1 MNKDKEKKMNIT
13 RLETSGHNGDAFGHY
28 HEYVL
33 TCVST
38 TSILVQFTKKLV
50 FKTCLATYF
59 IIKY

>member
-13 RLETSGHNGDAFGHY
+13 RLEASDHNGEALGHY

-38 TSILVQFTKKLV
+38 TSILVKFTKISV
-50 FKTCLATYF
+50 
-59 IIKY
+59 